1 MLIVTVFVASTAA
14 AAVRVTRSPAAVRT
28 GDQVPGLITE
38 TTPRAPGAALPGRPV
53 RVRIPAIGVAAD
65 MERLGLNGDG
75 TLEVPPYDRAG
86 WYGGGP
92 KPGETG
98 PAVIAAHVDS
108 DTGPA
113 VFYKLKLLR
122 PGDEVT
128 VDYDEG
134 TSVDFVVAGAES
146 YLKSRFPTERVYGA
160 TASPE
165 LRLITCGGSF
175 DRRARTYAENLVIS
189 ATLKAT

>member
-28 GDQVPGLITE
+28 AGQVPELITE
-38 TTPRAPGAALPGRPV
+38 TTPGEPGAPLPGRPV
-53 RVRIPAIGVAAD
+53 RVRIPAIDVAAD
-65 MERLGLNGDG
+65 MDRLGLNGDG

>member
-1 MLIVTVFVASTAA
+1 MN
-14 AAVRVTRSPAAVRT
+14 
-28 GDQVPGLITE
+28 
-38 TTPRAPGAALPGRPV
+38 
-53 RVRIPAIGVAAD
+53 
-65 MERLGLNGDG
+65 RLGLNGDG

-122 PGDEVT
+122 PGDSVT

-146 YLKSRFPTERVYGA
+146 YPKSQFPTDRVYGA

-175 DRRARTYAENLVIS
+175 DRRSRTYAENLVIS
-189 ATLKAT
+189 ATRTAT